1 MRVLL
6 DENVDRKLKQ
16 SFDPDH
22 TVVTVRERGWSGKKN
37 GDLLSSAEVEF
48 DVLFTL
54 DTNMRYQQNLPRY
67 DLAVVLV
74 IAVSNKRSVIETA
87 MPEVNELLPEVQP
100 GLLYVVATQPAA
112 VSSRKSGGRQRF
124 QPISAESGMGAKRAG
139 RQFCHTSSP
148 SASRAVLSESSPL
161 GVQKA

>member
-6 DENVDRKLKQ
+6 DENVDRKLKR

-22 TVVTVRERGWSGKKN
+22 TVVTVREHGWSGKKN

-74 IAVSNKRSVIETA
+74 TAVSNKRSVIETA

-100 GLLYVVATQPAA
+100 GLLYVVAA
-112 VSSRKSGGRQRF
+112 
-124 QPISAESGMGAKRAG
+124 
-139 RQFCHTSSP
+139 
-148 SASRAVLSESSPL
+148 
-161 GVQKA
+161 